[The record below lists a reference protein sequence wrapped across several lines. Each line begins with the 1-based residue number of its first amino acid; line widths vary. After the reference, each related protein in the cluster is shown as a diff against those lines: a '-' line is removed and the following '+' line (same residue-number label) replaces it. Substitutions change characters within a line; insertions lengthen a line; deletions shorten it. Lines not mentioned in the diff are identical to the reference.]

1 MTNEQLV
8 LRIQAGEDE
17 AENMLQLWEQNQRFI
32 WSIAVK
38 FSGYAEMD
46 DLKQEGYIALCNA
59 VRHYDPDQ
67 GSTFIHY
74 AAFWIKQGMQRYI
87 ENCCGAVRVP
97 VGVQA
102 EIRKYKKICSSFQK
116 QYGREASDRELC
128 GLLCVNGEKLDQL
141 RKDAEM
147 GQIRSL
153 SEPIG
158 GEDGDLTL
166 GDAVAS
172 DGDLE
177 ETTMQELD
185 AELMKR
191 DLWIAVDEL
200 PGKLPSVIRCR
211 FLEGKTLEET
221 GSGSMGSIEKLSGDS
236 REGPCVSSAGPAREG
251 STAGIM
257 RNTFPLPRC
266 AMWAWSPSGGRGQA
280 PPKRRPCAGQR

>member
-17 AENMLQLWEQNQRFI
+17 AKNMLQLWEQNQRFI
-32 WSIAVK
+32 GSIAVK

-46 DLKQEGYIALCNA
+46 DLKQEGYIAMCNA
-59 VRHYDPDQ
+59 VRNYDPDQ

-74 AAFWIKQGMQRYI
+74 AAFWIRQGMQRYI
-87 ENCCGAVRVP
+87 ENCCGAIRIP
-97 VGVQA
+97 VDVQT

-116 QYGREASDRELC
+116 QYGREATDRELC
-128 GLLCVNGEKLDQL
+128 GLLCMDGEKLDQL
-141 RKDAEM
+141 KKDAEM

-158 GEDGDLTL
+158 GEDGDITL

-172 DGDLE
+172 ADDLE
-177 ETTMQELD
+177 GTTMQDLD

-200 PGKLPSVIRCR
+200 PGKLPSVIRYR
-211 FLEGKTLEET
+211 FLEGKTLQEVGRLIGVNREAVRRQQEKALRELRLSSRGRKYRGYYEEYISASPVRHVGVESFQRT
-221 GSGSMGSIEKLSGDS
+221 WTSSTE
-236 REGPCVSSAGPAREG
+236 REALHRS
-251 STAGIM
+251 
-257 RNTFPLPRC
+257 
-266 AMWAWSPSGGRGQA
+266 
-280 PPKRRPCAGQR
+280 